1 MSITTNDNVT
11 QLRGQSTS
19 EVDGLPVSKSET
31 KTREPEIETGIDIIE
46 PDTDHKMVEILGKW
60 PRSILA
66 QFDKRVLKYGD
77 ESEISKMKKLDIAIK
92 MDSQYKTKREKCR
105 IKAAE
110 QRDALKQKL
119 KDIEPRLH
127 SNQPETADEP
137 RLHSNQLEAEP
148 RLHSN
153 QPETAALP
161 KFEIPEMEKLS
172 LSEKINT
179 KFKVPQRKKGARS
192 LFSFTK

>member
-1 MSITTNDNVT
+1 MSIDNVG
-11 QLRGQSTS
+11 QLTTEIDRVS
-19 EVDGLPVSKSET
+19 LPEQET

-110 QRDALKQKL
+110 QRDALKKQLQETPPHSKEPEI
-119 KDIEPRLH
+119 IEF
-127 SNQPETADEP
+127 NDKVNDKVIDNENEPEIIKPEIIKPIYKVNEPKSMTPKSMTA
-137 RLHSNQLEAEP
+137 
-148 RLHSN
+148 
-153 QPETAALP
+153 
-161 KFEIPEMEKLS
+161 K
-172 LSEKINT
+172 KIG
-179 KFKVPQRKKGARS
+179 GARS
-192 LFSFTK
+192 LFTF

>member
-1 MSITTNDNVT
+1 MSIDNVG
-11 QLRGQSTS
+11 QLTTEIDRVS
-19 EVDGLPVSKSET
+19 LPEQET

-92 MDSQYKTKREKCR
+92 MDSQYKIKREKCR

-119 KDIEPRLH
+119 KDIEPRL
-127 SNQPETADEP
+127 SNQPETADETAVIKP
-137 RLHSNQLEAEP
+137 I
-148 RLHSN
+148 
-153 QPETAALP
+153 ETTVIKPIETTALP
-161 KFEIPEMEKLS
+161 KFEIPEMEKPS
-172 LSEKINT
+172 LSEKINIT
-179 KFKVPQRKKGARS
+179 SKVPQRKKGARS
-192 LFSFTK
+192 LFSFTL

>member
-1 MSITTNDNVT
+1 MSIDNVG
-11 QLRGQSTS
+11 QLTTEIDRVS
-19 EVDGLPVSKSET
+19 LPEQET

-127 SNQPETADEP
+127 SNQPETADETAVIKPIETTVIKPIETTP
-137 RLHSNQLEAEP
+137 RLHSNQ
-148 RLHSN
+148 
-153 QPETAALP
+153 
-161 KFEIPEMEKLS
+161 FEIPEMEKPS
-172 LSEKINT
+172 LSEKINI
-179 KFKVPQRKKGARS
+179 KSKVPQRKKGARS
-192 LFSFTK
+192 LFSFTL